1 MDKRY
6 FSSNSNPG
14 SSSPLLALGSG
25 GRGHGLQLEE
35 ANGNS
40 GGRVSEAAVHL
51 RGGSDGS
58 IHPAINKRI
67 SFDLMVVEHERHRN
81 GGAVENAYHAAL
93 AAETGNTEGER
104 EHLGAPHRQG
114 ISDIIAVDAELRRR
128 GGAVQGQGIL
138 RAVTGFPDST
148 GDDAG
153 HQPDKIRKRT
163 EDTDVALHLGVFQG
177 IDFHREHALA
187 NPLLPDIAL
196 LRTRTERT
204 LSI

>member
-1 MDKRY
+1 
-6 FSSNSNPG
+6 
-14 SSSPLLALGSG
+14 
-25 GRGHGLQLEE
+25 
-35 ANGNS
+35 
-40 GGRVSEAAVHL
+40 
-51 RGGSDGS
+51 
-58 IHPAINKRI
+58 
-67 SFDLMVVEHERHRN
+67 MVVEHERHRN

-153 HQPDKIRKRT
+153 HQP
-163 EDTDVALHLGVFQG
+163 G
-177 IDFHREHALA
+177 
-187 NPLLPDIAL
+187 LLITPFGSSCVHGD
-196 LRTRTERT
+196 
-204 LSI
+204 LSFGFLFVI